1 MKWFCPSLC
10 LAAVLSVVSNSSWAG
25 TLAQFRTPI
34 GDLEVELFDADK
46 PITVQNFLRYVT
58 SGAYSNMFMHRWVPG
73 FVVQGGGFQVIKH
86 SGTNVIDSIPIFGT
100 ITNEY
105 GVGRKFSNVY
115 GTLAMARVGGLTNS
129 ASSQWFFNLA
139 TNTPLDSVDGGFSVF
154 GRVLRGTNILNRF
167 NNTSVS
173 NSIYRL
179 QLGGALNELPVLKGV
194 QPGYQDLVYVD
205 VSLLNVHVV
214 SNGRGGRNISWTT
227 VSNVPNH
234 LEFTTNFPPAWKIL
248 TSTNGTGKTMTVT
261 DSAGGAPA
269 RFYRVRV
276 DYQ

>member
-1 MKWFCPSLC
+1 MNWLRRSAY
-10 LAAVLSVVSNSSWAG
+10 LAAALIAGFSPGWAG

-46 PITVQNFLRYVT
+46 PTTVQNFLRYVT
-58 SGAYSNMFMHRWVPG
+58 SGAYSNMFLHRWVPA
-73 FVVQGGGFQVIKH
+73 FVIQGGGFQVIKQ
-86 SGTNVIDSIPIFGT
+86 SGTNVIDSVPIFGT

-105 GVGRKFSNVY
+105 AVNRKFSNVY

-129 ASSQWFFNLA
+129 ASSQWFFNL
-139 TNTPLDSVDGGFSVF
+139 TNNAFLDSVDGGFTVF
-154 GRVLRGTNILNRF
+154 GRVLRGTNVLNRF

-173 NSIYRL
+173 NSIYRA
-179 QLGGALNELPVLKGV
+179 QLGGALNELPVLKAL
-194 QPGYQDLVYVD
+194 PGYQDLVYVD
-205 VSLLNVHVV
+205 ISLLNVQVTY
-214 SNGRGGRNISWTT
+214 NGRGGRNISWTT

-248 TSTNGTGKTMTVT
+248 TSTNGTGKMVTIT
-261 DSAGGAPA
+261 DSGVGVPA

-276 DYQ
+276 DY